1 MFITELHY
9 QLLDFIALGGLMLWV
24 ILLVA
29 ILLWTLLLNHHFFI
43 RNSYPNY
50 AKQLLAQW
58 QNRDER
64 RSWQARQIREAL
76 ASQATIRL
84 HHSLALIKTLIAI
97 CPLLGLL
104 GTVSG
109 MIEVFDVMASLGT
122 SNARAMA
129 SGVSAAT
136 IPTMAG
142 MVVALSGIYLSAR
155 LNNRADRESRKFRD
169 QLTSSI

>member
-1 MFITELHY
+1 MVSEL
-9 QLLDFIALGGLMLWV
+9 QQTLLDFIALGGMMLWV

-29 ILLWTLLLNHHFFI
+29 VVLWTLLLNHHFFI
-43 RNSYPNY
+43 RYSYPDY
-50 AKQLLAQW
+50 AHTLHLEW
-58 QNRDER
+58 QNRPER
-64 RSWQARQIREAL
+64 HSWYARQVREGL
-76 ASQATIRL
+76 LSQATIRL

-136 IPTMAG
+136 MPTMAG

-155 LNNRADRESRKFRD
+155 LTTRADRESRKLRD
-169 QLTSSI
+169 QLTSERI